1 MREENFKDPFSGTVG
16 CFHFST
22 DALTHGVLFRDEA
35 DFVFGINTLALE
47 TLEVPI
53 GILCYCLM
61 DNHFH
66 ILVQGTWE
74 QCHRYMRQ
82 VLGRMAVMHRGE
94 LGWKFPLRKDAFE
107 IIPVTSRQQLKNEVV
122 YILRNPYKARIEA
135 PESYLWSSA
144 SVFFNPWISLMKGE
158 PVGKMPV
165 LVRRVLFR
173 TKAAIPPDWEVVNG
187 RILDKCFVRAK
198 QIENLFGGSVEF
210 FDKLRKYDIESTVEL
225 SHGIAE
231 KITYSDT
238 ELRQRM
244 VVICRNEFHVDSP
257 DQLAR
262 KDLLRLSQ
270 MLARRF
276 GVSKNQMAR
285 LVSIDQ
291 EILERIL

>member
-1 MREENFKDPFSGTVG
+1 
-16 CFHFST
+16 
-22 DALTHGVLFRDEA
+22 
-35 DFVFGINTLALE
+35 
-47 TLEVPI
+47 
-53 GILCYCLM
+53 
-61 DNHFH
+61 
-66 ILVQGTWE
+66 
-74 QCHRYMRQ
+74 
-82 VLGRMAVMHRGE
+82 MHRGE